1 MDIRW
6 AYADFDAQSV
16 DPNILGK
23 YGNIRKSVL
32 SHAQLNALTNPNDI
46 RFLSLY
52 LIASQGFKLDS
63 LTKFTATQQR
73 DLEKVMTLSAE
84 EATSTT
90 VLNARDMSES
100 DIANLKALFG
110 KIKP

>member
-6 AYADFDAQSV
+6 AYADFDAQLV
-16 DPNILGK
+16 DPTILGK
-23 YGNIRKSVL
+23 YGNIRKCVL
-32 SHAQLNALTNPNDI
+32 SQAQLNALANPNDI

-52 LIASQGFKLDS
+52 LIASQGYKLDS
-63 LTKFTATQQR
+63 LTRFTASQQR
-73 DLEKVMTLSAE
+73 DMEKVMTLYAE
-84 EATSTT
+84 EATSKT
-90 VLNARDMSES
+90 VLSARDMSES

>member
-1 MDIRW
+1 
-6 AYADFDAQSV
+6 
-16 DPNILGK
+16 
-23 YGNIRKSVL
+23 
-32 SHAQLNALTNPNDI
+32 
-46 RFLSLY
+46 
-52 LIASQGFKLDS
+52 LDS
-63 LTKFTATQQR
+63 LTKFTASQQR
-73 DLEKVMTLSAE
+73 DLEKVMTLYVE